1 MPNETRILSPEYL
14 TAGIDSRRRM
24 LLGGVAGAVA
34 TALLASCK
42 GKDATEVVAPAVK
55 TEPEPAATAPA
66 PDVNIPVGMQALPAE
81 ELAYA
86 SKLLAAN
93 IAIDSHCHPGMFF
106 FEGTQPE
113 DPALAKMAAAAGFE
127 ARTVADMAA
136 GGCHA
141 AMFATVADIQLIGAG
156 KQGLFARREFEE
168 GEAYSNHLRQLA
180 TLNRM
185 VEEGMVAQARTPADI
200 LAARKAGKTAAMFS
214 CEGGDFLED
223 KIDRVEEAWHAGIR
237 SIALVHYH
245 INHMGDI
252 QTSDPVHHGLTPFGK
267 QAVKEMNRVGMI
279 VDLAHA
285 TYLTS
290 KDAVAA
296 STQPVMVSHSFLAD
310 DKTQH
315 PRLLTADHAMM
326 VAETGGL
333 IGAWPTGIG
342 NPDFS
347 SFIDRLLR
355 LVDVVGV
362 DHVCLGTDM
371 DANYL
376 PVFTNYR
383 QMPYIPALLKRH
395 SMTDDEI
402 VKILGGNFMRVFGQ
416 VTAAGELS

>member
-1 MPNETRILSPEYL
+1 MPNKIRILTPELSPI
-14 TAGIDSRRRM
+14 GIDTRRRM

-34 TALLASCK
+34 TAMLTSCK
-42 GKDATEVVAPAVK
+42 KKSPPEVVAPVSK
-55 TEPEPAATAPA
+55 QLETSNMITEV
-66 PDVNIPVGMQALPAE
+66 PDVNIPPGMQALAAD
-81 ELAYA
+81 ELAWA
-86 SKLLAAN
+86 SKLLADN
-93 IAIDSHCHPGMFF
+93 VAIDSHCHPGMFF

-113 DPALAKMAAAAGFE
+113 DPMLAQMASMAGFE

-136 GGCHA
+136 GGCSA
-141 AMFATVADIQLIGAG
+141 AFFATVADIHLIGAG
-156 KQGLFARREFEE
+156 KQGLYARREFME
-168 GEAYSNHLRQLA
+168 GEAYSNHLRQVA

-185 VEEGMVAQARTPADI
+185 VEEGLVAQARTPADI
-200 LAARKAGKTAAMFS
+200 LAAKKAGKTAAVFS

-223 KIDRVEEAWHAGIR
+223 RIERVEEAWHAGIR
-237 SIALVHYH
+237 SIGLVHYH

-267 QAVKEMNRVGMI
+267 QAVKEMNRLGMI

-296 STQPVMVSHSFLAD
+296 STQPVMVSHSFLSD
-310 DKTQH
+310 EKTQH
-315 PRLLTADHAMM
+315 PRLISADHALM

-342 NPDFS
+342 NPDFP
-347 SFIDRLLR
+347 SFIDRLLH
-355 LVDVVGV
+355 LVEVVGV

-371 DANYL
+371 DANYK

-383 QMPYIPALLKRH
+383 QMPYIPAFLKRH
-395 SMTDDEI
+395 GMADDEI
-402 VKILGGNFMRVFGQ
+402 VKVLGGNFMRVFSE
-416 VTAAGELS
+416 VTTAGELS

>member
-1 MPNETRILSPEYL
+1 MPNETRIQTQEPLP
-14 TAGIDSRRRM
+14 AGIDTRRRM

-42 GKDATEVVAPAVK
+42 KKDTAEVAAPESPKLEATDMATKVA
-55 TEPEPAATAPA
+55 
-66 PDVNIPVGMQALPAE
+66 DVNIPPGMQALPAE
-81 ELAYA
+81 ELAWA
-86 SKLLAAN
+86 SKLLADN
-93 IAIDSHCHPGMFF
+93 LAIDSHCHPGMFF
-106 FEGTQPE
+106 FEGAQPE
-113 DPALAKMAAAAGFE
+113 DPMLVKMASAAGFE

-136 GGCHA
+136 GGCNA
-141 AMFATVADIQLIGAG
+141 AMFATVSDIRLIGAG

-168 GEAYSNHLRQLA
+168 GEAYQNHLRQLA

-185 VEEGMVAQARTPADI
+185 VEEGLVVQARTPADV
-200 LAARKAGKTAAMFS
+200 LAAKKAGKTAAMFS
-214 CEGGDFLED
+214 CEGGDFLEEN
-223 KIDRVEEAWHAGIR
+223 IDRVEEAWRAGIR
-237 SIALVHYH
+237 SIGLVHYH
-245 INHMGDI
+245 VNHMGDI
-252 QTSDPVHHGLTPFGK
+252 QTSEPVHHGLTKFGK

-285 TYLTS
+285 TYMTS

-315 PRLLTADHAMM
+315 PRLLTVDHALM
-326 VAETGGL
+326 VAETGGI

-342 NPDFS
+342 NQDFS

-395 SMTDDEI
+395 NMADDEI
-402 VKILGGNFMRVFGQ
+402 AKILGGNFMRVFGE
-416 VTAAGELS
+416 VTAAGEYA

>member
-1 MPNETRILSPEYL
+1 MTNKTRILTPEL
-14 TAGIDSRRRM
+14 TPIGIDTRRRM

-34 TALLASCK
+34 TAMLTSCK
-42 GKDATEVVAPAVK
+42 KKSPPEVAAPVSKQLETADMVTEV
-55 TEPEPAATAPA
+55 
-66 PDVNIPVGMQALPAE
+66 PDVNIPPGMQALPAD
-81 ELAYA
+81 ELAWA
-86 SKLLAAN
+86 SRLLADN
-93 IAIDSHCHPGMFF
+93 LAIDSHCHPGMFF

-113 DPALAKMAAAAGFE
+113 DPMLAKMASAAGFE

-136 GGCHA
+136 GGCSA
-141 AMFATVADIQLIGAG
+141 AFFATVADIHLIGAG
-156 KQGLFARREFEE
+156 KQGLFARREFME

-185 VEEGMVAQARTPADI
+185 VEQGLVAQARTPADI
-200 LAARKAGKTAAMFS
+200 LAAKKAGKTAAVFS

-223 KIDRVEEAWHAGIR
+223 RIERVEEAWHAGVR
-237 SIALVHYH
+237 SIGLVHYH

-267 QAVKEMNRVGMI
+267 QAVQEMNRVGMI

-310 DKTQH
+310 EKTQH
-315 PRLLTADHAMM
+315 PRLISADHALM

-333 IGAWPTGIG
+333 IGAWPTGVG

-371 DANYL
+371 DANYK

-395 SMTDDEI
+395 SMTDEEI
-402 VKILGGNFMRVFGQ
+402 VKILGGNFMRVFGE

>member
-1 MPNETRILSPEYL
+1 
-14 TAGIDSRRRM
+14 M
-24 LLGGVAGAVA
+24 LLGGVAGAVATVA

-42 GKDATEVVAPAVK
+42 GKDATEVATPVVTA
-55 TEPEPAATAPA
+55 EPEPAAAVPA
-66 PDVNIPVGMQALPAE
+66 PDVNIPPGMQTLPAE

-113 DPALAKMAAAAGFE
+113 DPMLAKMASAAGFE

-136 GGCHA
+136 GGCSA
-141 AMFATVADIQLIGAG
+141 ALFATVADIHLIGAG
-156 KQGLFARREFEE
+156 EQGLFARREFEE

-200 LAARKAGKTAAMFS
+200 LAAKKAGKTAAVFS

-223 KIDRVEEAWHAGIR
+223 NIDRVEEAWHAGIR
-237 SIALVHYH
+237 SVGLVHYH
-245 INHMGDI
+245 VNHMGDI

-296 STQPVMVSHSFLAD
+296 SSQPVMVSHSFLAD
-310 DKTQH
+310 EKTQN
-315 PRLLTADHAMM
+315 PRLLSADHALM

-395 SMTDDEI
+395 SMNDEEI

>member
-1 MPNETRILSPEYL
+1 MIMPNKTRMLTPEL
-14 TAGIDSRRRM
+14 LPAGINTRRRM

-34 TALLASCK
+34 TAILTSCK
-42 GKDATEVVAPAVK
+42 SKDTAAPAVTAEPETVAPA
-55 TEPEPAATAPA
+55 PP

-81 ELAYA
+81 ELAWA
-86 SKLLAAN
+86 SKLLADN

-106 FEGTQPE
+106 FEGAQPE
-113 DPALAKMAAAAGFE
+113 DPALVKMASAAGFE

-141 AMFATVADIQLIGAG
+141 AMFATVADIRLIGAG

-168 GEAYSNHLRQLA
+168 GEAYQSHLRQLS

-185 VEEGMVAQARTPADI
+185 VEDGLVVQARTPADV
-200 LAARKAGKTAAMFS
+200 LAAKKNGKTAAMFS
-214 CEGGDFLED
+214 CEGGDFLEEN
-223 KIDRVEEAWHAGIR
+223 IDRVEEAWRAGIR
-237 SIALVHYH
+237 SIGLVHYH

-252 QTSDPVHHGLTPFGK
+252 QTSEPVHHGLTKFGK
-267 QAVKEMNRVGMI
+267 QAVQEMNRVGMI

-285 TYLTS
+285 TYMTS

-296 STQPVMVSHSFLAD
+296 SSQPVMVSHSFLAD

-395 SMTDDEI
+395 SMTDEEI

>member
-1 MPNETRILSPEYL
+1 MSNETRILTPELSL
-14 TAGIDSRRRM
+14 TGIDTRRRI

-34 TALLASCK
+34 TAMLASCK
-42 GKDATEVVAPAVK
+42 SKDATEIA
-55 TEPEPAATAPA
+55 TPAATPKPEVAPPTPA
-66 PDVNIPVGMQALPAE
+66 PDVNLPVGMQALPAE
-81 ELAYA
+81 ELANA
-86 SKLLAAN
+86 SKLLADN
-93 IAIDSHCHPGMFF
+93 IAIDVHCHPGMFF

-113 DPALAKMAAAAGFE
+113 DPMLAKMASAAGFE

-136 GGCHA
+136 GGCSA
-141 AMFATVADIQLIGAG
+141 ALFATVADIHLIGAG

-185 VEEGMVAQARTPADI
+185 VEEGMVTQARSPADI
-200 LAARKAGKTAAMFS
+200 QAAKKAGKTAAVFS

-223 KIDRVEEAWHAGIR
+223 NIDRVEEAWHAGIR
-237 SIALVHYH
+237 SVGLVHYH
-245 INHMGDI
+245 VNHMGDI
-252 QTSDPVHHGLTPFGK
+252 QTSEPVHHGLTPFGK
-267 QAVKEMNRVGMI
+267 RAVQEMNRVGMI

-310 DKTQH
+310 EKTQN
-315 PRLLTADHAMM
+315 PRLISVDHALM
-326 VAETGGL
+326 VAETGGV

-362 DHVCLGTDM
+362 DHVSLGTDM

-383 QMPYIPALLKRH
+383 QMPYIPALLKRNG
-395 SMTDDEI
+395 MTGDEI
-402 VKILGGNFMRVFGQ
+402 AKILGGNFMRIFGE